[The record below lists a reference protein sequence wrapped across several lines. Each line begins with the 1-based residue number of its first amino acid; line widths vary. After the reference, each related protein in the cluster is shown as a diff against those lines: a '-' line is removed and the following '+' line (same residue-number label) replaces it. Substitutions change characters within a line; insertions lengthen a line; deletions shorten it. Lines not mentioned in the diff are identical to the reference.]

1 VVSADVRI
9 MGEPRSGP
17 VDGDAWS
24 WPLDVAAYDSSPE
37 LSSVETK
44 ALAEVIDSI
53 DRPRTRLDQFPPD
66 LHRLLR
72 PVEDVLEHT
81 GSNGHVRV
89 NLFRIVAIHS
99 HERQRSPWGWT
110 DADWAQLL
118 NRQHSE
124 LAALHVTGDRWRADL
139 VAVAYLLGG
148 FCDWQALGRVERFTL
163 AGKIFGKDRLA
174 GALQAV
180 LGVLSGWGY
189 RGSSLKDVRLALCCA
204 LLTRRSPRLQDLDVD
219 LLRALQA
226 KARKRGVG
234 YVALSRALAALG
246 LIERPLEPTQRRGD
260 HPPLIAADGVPAV
273 WAEWCRRWYRA
284 STLRPDTR
292 DGYYALLLKAGR
304 WLMATHP
311 DVASPEQWTCA
322 TAAAF
327 VATVERMVVGQWAL
341 PNARHAGRV
350 GQPLV
355 ASSKASQL
363 TAVRTFFR
371 DCQEWGW
378 MPRRF
383 DPRRVFATPRS
394 TLALIAPRPNV
405 VADDV
410 WAKLVWAGLNLT
422 ESDLVGRAGG
432 RHRQYPLTLVRAVA
446 AAWLFAGLRND
457 EVRRLRVG
465 CVRRQ
470 PAGGDGAP
478 ICLLDVPANKTG
490 PGFTKPVDRVV
501 GETIAA
507 WEAVRPPQ
515 ERLPD
520 PTTGELVHYLFAYRG
535 RRLGGPYLNE
545 TLIPLLCR
553 KAGIPEADARGNITS
568 HRARATIAT
577 QLYNAKEP
585 LTLFELQAWLGH
597 RSPSST
603 QHYAKLTPT
612 KLARAYAD
620 ADYFTRNVR
629 TMTVLLDQDALR
641 DGAAARGETWK
652 LYDLGHGYCSY
663 DFFDQCPHRMACA
676 KCAFYV
682 PKGSSRAQAVEGK
695 ANLLRMLQEIPLTED
710 ERAAVEDGAA
720 AFDRLLDGLAD
731 VPTPEGPTPRQLGRG
746 RELGREPPA

>member
-1 VVSADVRI
+1 VSPGIRI
-9 MGEPRSGP
+9 AGEPRSGL
-17 VDGDAWS
+17 VDGEEWS
-24 WPLDVAAYDSSPE
+24 WPLDLAAYDSRPE

-44 ALAEVIDSI
+44 ALTRLVGSI
-53 DRPRTRLDQFPPD
+53 DRSRTRLDQFPAEA
-66 LHRLLR
+66 HRLLR
-72 PVEDVLEHT
+72 PVQDLLNHT
-81 GSNGHVRV
+81 GGDGHVRV
-89 NLFRIVAIHS
+89 NLFRVIAIHT
-99 HERQRSPWGWT
+99 HERQRSLWGWT
-110 DADWAQLL
+110 HREWVQLL
-118 NRQHSE
+118 KLQHSE
-124 LAALHVTGDRWRADL
+124 FAARYVTGNKWRPDL
-139 VAVAYLLGG
+139 IALAYLLVG
-148 FCDWQALGRVERFTL
+148 FCDWEALRRVELVTL
-163 AGKIFGKDRLA
+163 AARVFGRDHLDA
-174 GALQAV
+174 ACQSV
-180 LGVLSGWGY
+180 LGTLAAWGY
-189 RGSSLKDVRLALCCA
+189 RPTSVKDVRRCLCNA
-204 LLTRRSPRLQDLDVD
+204 LLAARSPRLSDLDTG
-219 LLRALQA
+219 LLEALYA
-226 KARKRGVG
+226 PARKRGVG
-234 YVALSRALAALG
+234 YVALSRALAGLG
-246 LIERPLEPTQRRGD
+246 LIERPLEFTQQRGEQ
-260 HPPLIAADGVPAV
+260 PPLIAADEVPAA
-273 WAEWCRRWYRA
+273 WAEWCRRWYRT
-284 STLRPDTR
+284 STLRTNTR

-304 WLMATHP
+304 WVMATHP
-311 DVASPEQWTCA
+311 SVASPEQWRRE
-322 TAAAF
+322 TAAEF
-327 VATVERMVVGQWAL
+327 VAAVDRMVVGQWAL
-341 PNARHAGRV
+341 PNVRHAGRV

-355 ASSKASQL
+355 ATSKASQL

-394 TLALIAPRPNV
+394 TLAQMAPRPNV

-410 WAKLVWAGLNLT
+410 WAKLVWAGLNLA
-422 ESDLVGRAGG
+422 EGDLVGRAGG
-432 RHRQYPLTLVRAVA
+432 RHRQYPLALVRAVA
-446 AAWLFAGLRND
+446 AVWLFAGLRSD

-465 CVRRQ
+465 CVRWQ
-470 PAGGDGAP
+470 PTGGDGAP

-490 PGFTKPVDRVV
+490 PGFTKPVDRVA
-501 GETIAA
+501 GEAIAA

-520 PTTGELVHYLFAYRG
+520 PRTGELVHCLFAYRG

-553 KAGIPEADARGNITS
+553 KAGVPEADARGNITS

-603 QHYAKLTPT
+603 QHYANLTPT

-641 DGAAARGETWK
+641 DGAAARGEAWK

-695 ANLLRMLQEIPLTED
+695 ANLLRMLQVIPLTDE

-720 AFDRLLDGLAD
+720 AFDRLLGALAD
-731 VPTPEGPTPRQLGRG
+731 LPTPEGPTPRQLERG
-746 RELGREPPA
+746 RVPPA